1 MDKQALIQFATA
13 IFAILNPIGCVA
25 IFAGLVAGRSKADQR
40 ATAIKCSIAV
50 AVILIGSA
58 WAGEVVMKFFGISVS
73 SLQVAGGLMIAMISV
88 SMLNSRQSPIHDSK
102 TDDSSSGPEPDI
114 AVVPLAMPIVAG
126 PGAIVTVIVTSH
138 KHSGVASHVEMTI
151 VCAVMAGL
159 MCICFLG
166 SGLISKIL
174 GKKGM
179 EILTKFMG
187 MLLLAIA
194 AGMLADGVKGLL
206 PGLAAAS

>member
-13 IFAILNPIGCVA
+13 IFAILNPIGGVA
-25 IFAGLVAGRSKADQR
+25 IFAGMVAGRPKADQR
-40 ATAIKCSIAV
+40 ATAIKGSIAV
-50 AVILIGSA
+50 AVILIGSV
-58 WAGEVVMKFFGISVS
+58 WVGDVVMKFFGISVA

-88 SMLNSRQSPIHDSK
+88 SMLKSHQSPIHDSK
-102 TDDSSSGPEPDI
+102 TDDSSSEPEPDI
-114 AVVPLAMPIVAG
+114 AVVPLAMPMVAG
-126 PGAIVTVIVTSH
+126 PGAIVTVIVTGH
-138 KHSGVASHVEMTI
+138 GHPGVASHVEMSV
-151 VCAVMAGL
+151 VCAVMAGFIC
-159 MCICFLG
+159 MCFLG
-166 SGLISKIL
+166 SRFISKIL
-174 GKKGM
+174 GTKGM